1 MLRSLV
7 TSVMPF
13 RQRAVHEVSVYEQ
26 ALASSPAAVQHL
38 RQVASSASED
48 DVPLASAISE
58 CLDALTK
65 PSSLPRKGSISPR
78 SVLDAFRYVS
88 TSHCALCY
96 LLMRAVKLSDWQI
109 PQQLHT
115 RSQPAVARREYLPAD
130 CLRDGEQNDSAE
142 VLELLYSTLAS
153 EFAKQAS
160 NSSRALQQ
168 AQSAWRFLSSML
180 SASSSKDKQPA
191 LHKMIHHDSP
201 NSHDESV
208 PLTSAS
214 SSSSSSSFSSSISHQ
229 PSTTSSDAKATV
241 RHDSS
246 GSIAEV
252 SCAKVP
258 LQGTTVNDMMCVKC
272 RHSFTT
278 QYAPFLVLPL
288 ALPTTKV

>member
-1 MLRSLV
+1 ML
-7 TSVMPF
+7 PP
-13 RQRAVHEVSVYEQ
+13 RACCE
-26 ALASSPAAVQHL
+26 AIRLA
-38 RQVASSASED
+38 
-48 DVPLASAISE
+48 
-58 CLDALTK
+58 K
-65 PSSLPRKGSISPR
+65 
-78 SVLDAFRYVS
+78 
-88 TSHCALCY
+88 
-96 LLMRAVKLSDWQI
+96 I
-109 PQQLHT
+109 PQQLQT
-115 RSQPAVARREYLPAD
+115 RCQAAIARREYLPAD

-160 NSSRALQQ
+160 IPSRALQQ
-168 AQSAWRFLSSML
+168 AQSAWKVLASML
-180 SASSSKDKQPA
+180 SATSSRHKQPA
-191 LHKMIHHDSP
+191 VHKVIHQDSF
-201 NSHDESV
+201 NRHDESL

-241 RHDSS
+241 RHGSS

-278 QYAPFLVLPL
+278 QHAPFLVLPL
-288 ALPTTKV
+288 ALPITKVCQMLTSICAWPILTHSGSTAGC